1 MPRSITALVK
11 PSLLVWARERA
22 GFTIEEAA
30 AKADI
35 GPEVLVAWEGGQSKP
50 TIPQLRKLGEI
61 YKRPLAVFFLA
72 EPPKDF
78 DAQREFCRLPG
89 LTRQKETPEL
99 RLALRTALFRREIAR
114 DLYERLQEEVPHTEV
129 EVHPGEDEEIVAA
142 RVRQLLGIS
151 WALQLSWK
159 SAYEALEAWR
169 SAIERQGALVFQAGK
184 IDLEEM
190 RGISIPDG
198 PLPVIVLNNADAPHG
213 RIFTLLHEFIHILL
227 NNGGHR
233 TSKLEGNKL
242 PEDQMLERVGNR
254 FAAAVLM
261 PKREFL
267 AEASS
272 HPAAMTGDE
281 AGLRRFANRIKTSP
295 EAILRRLLALHRI
308 SPAVYRRKRRGW
320 QQQSW
325 YSAPQGGGG
334 PPIEVKVIS
343 AIGRPFTSLVL
354 EGYQRNAVS
363 SADVVDYL
371 GLQLKLLSG
380 ELRVRTAKDLAQT
393 VST

>member
-11 PSLLVWARERA
+11 PSLLVWARDRA
-22 GFTIEEAA
+22 GFTIEAAA
-30 AKADI
+30 AKAVI
-35 GPEVLVAWEGGQSKP
+35 SPEVLAAWESGRSHP

-61 YKRPLAVFFLA
+61 YKRPLAVFYLA

-78 DAQREFCRLPG
+78 DAQREFRRLPG

-114 DLYERLQEEVPHTEV
+114 DLYARLQEQVPHTEV
-129 EVHPGEDEEIVAA
+129 AVHPGEDEEIVAA

-151 WALQLSWK
+151 WGRQLSWN
-159 SAYEALEAWR
+159 SAYEALDAWR
-169 SAIERQGALVFQAGK
+169 SGIERQGVLVFQAGK
-184 IDLEEM
+184 IDLKEM
-190 RGISIPDG
+190 RGISIPDS

-242 PEDQMLERVGNR
+242 PEDQLLERVGNR

-267 AEASS
+267 LEASN

-281 AGLRRFANRIKTSP
+281 PGLKRFANRIKTSP
-295 EAILRRLLALHRI
+295 EAILRRLVALHRV
-308 SPAVYRRKRRGW
+308 SPSAYRKKRRGW
-320 QQQSW
+320 QQESW
-325 YSAPQGGGG
+325 YSPSQSSGG

-343 AIGRPFTSLVL
+343 AMGRPFTSLVL
-354 EGYQRNAVS
+354 EGYQRNTVS
-363 SADVVDYL
+363 SGDVVDYL
-371 GLQLKLLSG
+371 GVQLKHLEKIVKQLLPGPGS
-380 ELRVRTAKDLAQT
+380 EALA
-393 VST
+393 